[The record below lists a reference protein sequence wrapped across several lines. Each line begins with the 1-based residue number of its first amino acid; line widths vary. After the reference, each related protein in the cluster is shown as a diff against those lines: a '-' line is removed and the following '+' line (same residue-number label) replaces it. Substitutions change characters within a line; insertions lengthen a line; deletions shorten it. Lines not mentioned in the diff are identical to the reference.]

1 MNRWA
6 SLERTAVLQD
16 VDAFT
21 SIPGPLCSSTRAEI
35 VARRFLLRPLPPSS
49 SIGSDINYFQTWYF
63 IRDLYMAPL
72 ASPTLDADNLLI
84 PSPGSQGTSWLEL
97 FVLFELMG
105 GKLVDN
111 NHVDTPSLSKAVAAK
126 TLLVD
131 LLFFKKICMFIVD
144 TCIGGGERCFFSP
157 SKSQWCRLKTVTF
170 SNFVACINSTIVI
183 PEIYQQRM
191 LHALL
196 CCKQAMPPSKC
207 MAVNRSAL
215 LLPLTRF
222 SGKKPP
228 AWRKYSKCDSFIPQ
242 EIPPDPLLQG
252 GFFVTSIP
260 DDFSLTC
267 VFCSATKQVRH
278 ITLYKSGKWNTLTC
292 TACATSKSSRQW
304 HCACGTPW
312 IGCAV
317 HSASGFLCLSSTR
330 TAPKR
335 KLNYLIP
342 TENYT
347 SNSRNDIATL
357 GSANQGVFKRKRTPR
372 KQDTITLLKRAPSG
386 SSVNPPAQFSKRVRF
401 TGGSSMHQPTKR
413 APHLLCADAVA
424 SVKRLRSAEPLPLS
438 AFLPSCF
445 RVDIQQCSGCDFS
458 FVQPEHMQTDA
469 AGFSSTAASSQSIVQ
484 NDSSLSCTSVHQSS
498 DPDFSS
504 STAVHKS
511 SDHDLSFI
519 QHQHMQTDVAG
530 FSNTAAPSQ
539 SIVQTFS
546 NATSVLQS
554 SDSDFSFVQPEH
566 TQTDAAGFSSTAASS
581 QSIVQTVSSL
591 ACARRQSSSGTIPSD
606 IYDG

>member
-1 MNRWA
+1 
-6 SLERTAVLQD
+6 
-16 VDAFT
+16 
-21 SIPGPLCSSTRAEI
+21 
-35 VARRFLLRPLPPSS
+35 
-49 SIGSDINYFQTWYF
+49 
-63 IRDLYMAPL
+63 MAPL

-105 GKLVDN
+105 GKLVDD
-111 NHVDTPSLSKAVAAK
+111 NHVDPPSTVKAFAAK

-131 LLFFKKICMFIVD
+131 LLFFKKIFMFIVD

-157 SKSQWCRLKTVTF
+157 SKSQWCRLKTVTY

-228 AWRKYSKCDSFIPQ
+228 AWRKYIKCDSLIPQ

-252 GFFVTSIP
+252 GFFVTTIP

-304 HCACGTPW
+304 LCACGAPW
-312 IGCAV
+312 IGCAM
-317 HSASGFLCLSSTR
+317 HSASGFLCLSPVR

-347 SNSRNDIATL
+347 SNSRNDIASL

-372 KQDTITLLKRAPSG
+372 KQDSTNNLKRAPSG
-386 SSVNPPAQFSKRVRF
+386 SSVSVNHPAQSSKRVRF

-424 SVKRLRSAEPLPLS
+424 SIKRLRSAEPLPLS

-445 RVDIQQCSGCDFS
+445 RDDIQQSSDCDIS
-458 FVQPEHMQTDA
+458 FVQPVSLSCTSACQSSDQDFLSSTAVHQSSEHDSSFIQPQHMQTDA
-469 AGFSSTAASSQSIVQ
+469 AGFSNTAVPSPSIVQ
-484 NDSSLSCTSVHQSS
+484 TFTSSNPVLQSS
-498 DPDFSS
+498 DCDF
-504 STAVHKS
+504 
-511 SDHDLSFI
+511 SFI
-519 QHQHMQTDVAG
+519 QPEHTQTDVAG
-530 FSNTAAPSQ
+530 FSNTA
-539 SIVQTFS
+539 T
-546 NATSVLQS
+546 
-554 SDSDFSFVQPEH
+554 
-566 TQTDAAGFSSTAASS
+566 SS
-581 QSIVQTVSSL
+581 QCSVQTVPSL

>member
-1 MNRWA
+1 
-6 SLERTAVLQD
+6 
-16 VDAFT
+16 
-21 SIPGPLCSSTRAEI
+21 
-35 VARRFLLRPLPPSS
+35 
-49 SIGSDINYFQTWYF
+49 
-63 IRDLYMAPL
+63 MAPL

-105 GKLVDN
+105 GKLVDD
-111 NHVDTPSLSKAVAAK
+111 NHVDPPSTVKAFAAK

-131 LLFFKKICMFIVD
+131 LLFFKKIFMFIVD

-157 SKSQWCRLKTVTF
+157 SKSQWCRLKTVTY

-183 PEIYQQRM
+183 PEIFQQRM
-191 LHALL
+191 LQALL

-228 AWRKYSKCDSFIPQ
+228 AWRKYIKCDSFIPQ

-317 HSASGFLCLSSTR
+317 HSASGFLCLSTTR

-386 SSVNPPAQFSKRVRF
+386 SSVHPPAQFSKRVRF

-438 AFLPSCF
+438 AVLPSC
-445 RVDIQQCSGCDFS
+445 DLS
-458 FVQPEHMQTDA
+458 FVQPVSL
-469 AGFSSTAASSQSIVQ
+469 SSTSACHLSDQDCLSS
-484 NDSSLSCTSVHQSS
+484 TTVHQSS
-498 DPDFSS
+498 EL
-504 STAVHKS
+504 T
-511 SDHDLSFI
+511 
-519 QHQHMQTDVAG
+519 QTDVAG
-530 FSNTAAPSQ
+530 FSNTA
-539 SIVQTFS
+539 T
-546 NATSVLQS
+546 
-554 SDSDFSFVQPEH
+554 
-566 TQTDAAGFSSTAASS
+566 SS
-581 QSIVQTVSSL
+581 QCNVQTVPSL
-591 ACARRQSSSGTIPSD
+591 ACARRQSSSGTHPFD